1 MPVRVSIDP
10 LSWESDF
17 FGCATARLTLD
28 GDVPLAEALQ
38 QPYTLW
44 QVKVPAQD
52 SAAIDAL
59 QPASVFSW
67 WKAKRIWRSMIKRT
81 ERQTGVRI
89 AREAQIPQ
97 LRAAAAQAFSQSRFR
112 APWYDAEASGRFYA
126 QWIENAVRGTFDHQ
140 CLIACDE
147 QGALQG
153 FVSHARSAPVMRVS
167 ACWRCCRRRRATA
180 SVSVCCWR
188 QPTGAGCASS
198 SVCGWQPSSAIL
210 RRCASIYAAVPGW
223 KAPPTGFTGKPDDPI

>member
-10 LSWESDF
+10 LAWESDF
-17 FGCATARLTLD
+17 FRCATARLTLD
-28 GDVPLAEALQ
+28 GDVPLAVALQ

-44 QVKVPAQD
+44 QVKVPAQY

-59 QPASVFSW
+59 SQHGFQLVDGEADL
-67 WKAKRIWRSMIKRT
+67 AINIKRT

-112 APWYDAEASGRFYA
+112 APWFDAEDSGRFYA

-153 FVSHARSAPVMRVS
+153 FVSMREVAGDARIGLLAVLPAAQGNGVGQRLLLAAADWGRVRQLERLRVATQLSNLTAMRLYLRS
-167 ACWRCCRRRRATA
+167 GARLESTA
-180 SVSVCCWR
+180 YWFYR
-188 QPTGAGCASS
+188 
-198 SVCGWQPSSAIL
+198 
-210 RRCASIYAAVPGW
+210 
-223 KAPPTGFTGKPDDPI
+223 KA

>member
-10 LSWESDF
+10 LAWESDF
-17 FGCATARLTLD
+17 FRCATARLTLE

-59 QPASVFSW
+59 SQHGFQLVEGEADL
-67 WKAKRIWRSMIKRT
+67 AINIKRT

-112 APWYDAEASGRFYA
+112 APWFDAEDSGRFYA

-153 FVSHARSAPVMRVS
+153 FVSMREVAGDARIGLLAVLPAAQGNGVGQRLLLAAADWGRVRQLERLRVATQLSNLTAMRLYLRS
-167 ACWRCCRRRRATA
+167 GARLESTA
-180 SVSVCCWR
+180 YWFYR
-188 QPTGAGCASS
+188 
-198 SVCGWQPSSAIL
+198 
-210 RRCASIYAAVPGW
+210 
-223 KAPPTGFTGKPDDPI
+223 KA